1 MPPLASPAP
10 QMEAFKS
17 RDLSVQLPP
26 SADCHSS
33 QQERD
38 NPPPPPP
45 LTAKMA
51 SESEALLFLSSWR
64 RRPPDRRTSAPPG
77 ARRPSPQ
84 TRGTRRERFSRVL
97 FLRRASKTKLRP
109 LQPHRFRSFL
119 RRLTATNRQK
129 DFVSPGGRGGG
140 NLSSRWQSRWLWLE
154 PPGHEGSF

>member
-38 NPPPPPP
+38 NPPPPTSTHCKDGLRERGSTVPQQ
-45 LTAKMA
+45 LEETSSRSEDVRSTRSSQAKSSNTGDTEGA
-51 SESEALLFLSSWR
+51 FQPRSLSQKSLK
-64 RRPPDRRTSAPPG
+64 DKAQAPP
-77 ARRPSPQ
+77 AASFQIISATFNRNQSA
-84 TRGTRRERFSRVL
+84 ERFR
-97 FLRRASKTKLRP
+97 FPRRK
-109 LQPHRFRSFL
+109 
-119 RRLTATNRQK
+119 
-129 DFVSPGGRGGG
+129 GGG